1 MKFKTAR
8 TMFIAPFPGDNTL
21 DFGKLKEAI
30 KNKYGKTLNLE
41 EIKVHWNK
49 PVAYSRCAEQY
60 VQLTEN
66 SEAIL
71 RHCKF
76 IH

>member
-1 MKFKTAR
+1 MEFKTAR
-8 TMFIAPFPGDNTL
+8 TMFISPFPGDNIL
-21 DFGKLKEAI
+21 DFDKLKKAI
-30 KNKYGKTLNLE
+30 KNKYGKDLDLK

-71 RHCKF
+71 RYCKY
-76 IH
+76 IA